1 MMMIYSHVERPLLP
15 ELEGLLRLR
24 EAAEVGEVVQDAHG
38 AVCAAK

>member
-1 MMMIYSHVERPLLP
+1 MIYSHVERPLLP

-38 AVCAAK
+38 AVFAAK